1 MEHLFTSFFRS
12 TAAGSF
18 KEHRMVFQTATPE
31 TRFNTTTEVDGEKA
45 RIEALIRENPDPA
58 TTAGA
63 TARTE
68 LRTMR
73 TRAFL
78 EGYTD
83 NSVRDAARNAVN
95 QLQALSDSASDSRT
109 EVANETTRLKDQRS
123 EIISAVNLNHDTGI
137 TLAVG
142 KMKEASDKLKVLG
155 TNASPEAAKLNR
167 FALTTI
173 LREHV
178 KAIQDMATT
187 GKMKIEGTTEVAI
200 TGAPLTET
208 QKDKLTKP
216 YSNFTAAE
224 VGANTGGA
232 KEQLGRGYLRGKGA
246 TEAGNDYT
254 LKATVAGATVDVAKY
269 SWDAAGNKWTVQ
281 FINAIPPALGPA
293 ADVAAAGPIP
303 AIAGAPPEVAAILV
317 TQNDILDKMKNGVA
331 IAAPDAN
338 KLGDVIRDANAGE
351 SGLANAKSEALD
363 KTQRDYVEVD
373 FSQAVRRVEVARDA
387 AGTPEGKV
395 RAIRDEMDRAGPA
408 PKGLRVMANER
419 RDAIWTEI
427 KNLSD
432 APVRASNYVALVDK
446 LQNQLLAV
454 GAGLRDKEVAFGL
467 RTAPTTAPVTPPAG
481 VDSLPVAERA
491 PVEAFNNF
499 LRDNAVVNALTDVE
513 TTRKPAIDAIVAQLP
528 TLTTDGQRKL
538 GRAAVE
544 AKMTAKGYTVTAL
557 EFSPAR
563 LEIRRTAEAAPV
575 TPEITTF
582 LGTETERNT
591 LRDALRTN
599 VATPDALPVRNAITA
614 FQGRLAA
621 VPEGQRAAAVARL
634 NETVRVPATATT
646 DGLEIAINGTNLEA
660 RRINRAGTTLPPA
673 PERKE
678 RAERMSEF
686 MKILIELIRALL
698 QIEQQRTTVM
708 ARGVEAQMKLAAQ
721 IEAQMKALPPA
732 GRRDPT
738 QEQQFN
744 KMRND
749 LNRVQGELATF
760 RKQRE
765 ESIAKANAAIARRP
779 NNTLVVEADADIRRP
794 VRVCVR
800 RGVNLAD
807 AGVSARVSAD
817 INFVRAD
824 SGLPLVATTSPSAAA
839 PTRVVPT
846 TAFYV
851 GSVNIDN
858 RATTTATITN
868 SPGARIDAS
877 STARTD
883 VTPPAPRVTPVVR
896 TDAPP
901 PPPRVTGTGRPNP
914 GSLNG

>member
-1 MEHLFTSFFRS
+1 
-12 TAAGSF
+12 
-18 KEHRMVFQTATPE
+18 MVFVNVPTE
-31 TRFNTTTEVDGEKA
+31 IRTTTDVQQAIDAHTEALSNSNDTQAAAARRVLVVQRALAPVALHGEIDAAITRMDRNA
-45 RIEALIRENPDPA
+45 RI
-58 TTAGA
+58 
-63 TARTE
+63 
-68 LRTMR
+68 
-73 TRAFL
+73 
-78 EGYTD
+78 
-83 NSVRDAARNAVN
+83 RDLVSSEPNR
-95 QLQALSDSASDSRT
+95 LSGERG
-109 EVANETTRLKDQRS
+109 Q
-123 EIISAVNLNHDTGI
+123 I
-137 TLAVG
+137 
-142 KMKEASDKLKVLG
+142 
-155 TNASPEAAKLNR
+155 AAKLNDTAPGQR
-167 FALTTI
+167 EAGMTQALAQLTEARTKLSELGDNARPDSLTPSRMDLTTLYRDQI
-173 LREHV
+173 

-187 GKMKIEGTTEVAI
+187 GKLKTVGTTEVVI
-200 TGAPLTET
+200 NPVLTPTE
-208 QKDKLTKP
+208 KDKLTKP
-216 YSNFTAAE
+216 FSIENGKTDASKL
-224 VGANTGGA
+224 N
-232 KEQLGRGYLRGKGA
+232 LGRGYVQAEGA
-246 TEAGNDYT
+246 VVEGPVANNEFRLNTAPINST
-254 LKATVAGATVDVAKY
+254 FKLVAGKWHLTSRAVVGADPLNAAVAGPGAELVATHKYDTTKAPFDTDAAAKTKAETHNRMVDNLIALNLGSATVDVA
-269 SWDAAGNKWTVQ
+269 
-281 FINAIPPALGPA
+281 
-293 ADVAAAGPIP
+293 AGPLGDMIGR
-303 AIAGAPPEVAAILV
+303 ANTAEATRAGADLTALDTAQSTFFATDFNAGVTRLNGAVTPEAKTRA
-317 TQNDILDKMKNGVA
+317 LDNTT
-331 IAAPDAN
+331 APD
-338 KLGDVIRDANAGE
+338 L
-351 SGLANAKSEALD
+351 
-363 KTQRDYVEVD
+363 
-373 FSQAVRRVEVARDA
+373 
-387 AGTPEGKV
+387 
-395 RAIRDEMDRAGPA
+395 
-408 PKGLRVMANER
+408 GLRVLVQNR
-419 RDAIWTEI
+419 RDALWTQLKAI
-427 KNLSD
+427 SD
-432 APVRASNYVALVDK
+432 APDRPSNFVAQVTKIQDQLREVGTRLRAEEVRVGVAPP
-446 LQNQLLAV
+446 A
-454 GAGLRDKEVAFGL
+454 
-467 RTAPTTAPVTPPAG
+467 APVTPPAG

>member
-1 MEHLFTSFFRS
+1 
-12 TAAGSF
+12 
-18 KEHRMVFQTATPE
+18 MVSVNVPTE
-31 TRFNTTTEVDGEKA
+31 IRTTTDVQQAIDAHTEALSNSNDTQAAAARRVLVVQRALAPVALHGEIDAAITRMDRNA
-45 RIEALIRENPDPA
+45 RIKDLVSSEPNR
-58 TTAGA
+58 
-63 TARTE
+63 
-68 LRTMR
+68 
-73 TRAFL
+73 
-78 EGYTD
+78 
-83 NSVRDAARNAVN
+83 
-95 QLQALSDSASDSRT
+95 LSGERG
-109 EVANETTRLKDQRS
+109 Q
-123 EIISAVNLNHDTGI
+123 I
-137 TLAVG
+137 
-142 KMKEASDKLKVLG
+142 
-155 TNASPEAAKLNR
+155 AAKLNDTAPGQR
-167 FALTTI
+167 EAGMTQALAQLTEARTKLSELGDNARPDSLTPSRMDLTTLYRDQI
-173 LREHV
+173 

-187 GKMKIEGTTEVAI
+187 GKLKTVGTTEVTI
-200 TGAPLTET
+200 NPVLTPTE
-208 QKDKLTKP
+208 KDKLTKP
-216 YSNFTAAE
+216 FSMENGKTDASKL
-224 VGANTGGA
+224 N
-232 KEQLGRGYLRGKGA
+232 LGRGYVQAEGA
-246 TEAGNDYT
+246 VVEGPAANNEFRLNTAPVNST
-254 LKATVAGATVDVAKY
+254 FKLVAGKWQVARVAIGADAANAALGYVDPLAAAAKYDVTKAPFDTDAAAKTKAETHNRMVDNLIALNLGSAAVDVA
-269 SWDAAGNKWTVQ
+269 
-281 FINAIPPALGPA
+281 
-293 ADVAAAGPIP
+293 AGPLGDMIGR
-303 AIAGAPPEVAAILV
+303 ANTAEATRAGADLTALDTAQSTFFATDFNAGVTRLNGAVTPEAKTRA
-317 TQNDILDKMKNGVA
+317 LDNTT
-331 IAAPDAN
+331 APD
-338 KLGDVIRDANAGE
+338 L
-351 SGLANAKSEALD
+351 
-363 KTQRDYVEVD
+363 
-373 FSQAVRRVEVARDA
+373 
-387 AGTPEGKV
+387 
-395 RAIRDEMDRAGPA
+395 
-408 PKGLRVMANER
+408 GLRVLVQNR
-419 RDAIWTEI
+419 RDALWEKLKTI
-427 KNLSD
+427 SD
-432 APVRASNYVALVDK
+432 APNRPSNYVEQVTKIQD
-446 LQNQLLAV
+446 QLREV
-454 GAGLRDKEVAFGL
+454 GTRLRAEEVRVGV
-467 RTAPTTAPVTPPAG
+467 APPAAPVTPPAS

-513 TTRKPAIDAIVAQLP
+513 ATRKPAVDAIVAQLP

-599 VATPDALPVRNAITA
+599 VATPDAAPVRTAITA

-660 RRINRAGTTLPPA
+660 RRINRAGTTPPPA
-673 PERKE
+673 AERKE
-678 RAERMSEF
+678 RNERMSEF

-698 QIEQQRTTVM
+698 QIEQQRTAVM

-732 GRRDPT
+732 GRRDAT

-800 RGVNLAD
+800 RGVNLTD
-807 AGVSARVSAD
+807 PGVSARVSAD

-851 GSVNIDN
+851 GSVHIDN

-883 VTPPAPRVTPVVR
+883 VAPPAPRVTPLVR
-896 TDAPP
+896 RPDAPP
-901 PPPRVTGTGRPNP
+901 PPPRVTGTGTPAP